1 NTECGTRDEYNRMR
15 EMLEPGLFSDLCSAQ
30 VTENISAA
38 KPEKQTGE
46 PAEVEFPDGTRAKI
60 NGKLFRLKPGEAKS
74 AAVFTSGRLKGS
86 PAVTIRSYGKG
97 YAVLYATDGNDVYFY
112 EALAKLIKDE
122 FSIKPLVEADDGII
136 VSSRLCEDKEYIFA
150 VNMKDRPVSIRLE
163 NEMKDE
169 LTGKT
174 LGGSVMLDGY
184 DVLMLEKK
192 I

>member
-1 NTECGTRDEYNRMR
+1 M
-15 EMLEPGLFSDLCSAQ
+15 
-30 VTENISAA
+30 
-38 KPEKQTGE
+38 
-46 PAEVEFPDGTRAKI
+46 
-60 NGKLFRLKPGEAKS
+60 
-74 AAVFTSGRLKGS
+74 
-86 PAVTIRSYGKG
+86 
-97 YAVLYATDGNDVYFY
+97 LYATDGNDVYFY